1 MAFAP
6 AVVRTPLVRMM
17 PGKAPKGIQALTSK
31 IAFLLLPVSSGE
43 DRTAGYSFNFF
54 SQMAAFNM
62 PTRDYY
68 QILDVAPDARPG
80 DIKDSYR
87 KLAFRY
93 HPDRNRENPAAA
105 EKMKQLN
112 EAYAVLSDADKR
124 RQYDMLR
131 SQYGSSAQE
140 KFRQSYSDQD
150 IFRGSDIHKIFE
162 EMAKAYG
169 IRGFDAVFREFYA
182 KGQGPLRYHQTGRPG
197 GGFIFDIPSGNAGGK
212 RSFRSTAANRL
223 VQLLLKR
230 IANVEMPQDGADITE
245 IIKLSP
251 EKAKTGGPYAYYHRR
266 NAKKL
271 IVKIPVD
278 VRENQRIRLSGQ
290 GETGQSGGKNGD
302 LLLKVRIDKPLL
314 SRLKDM
320 LRRT

>member
-1 MAFAP
+1 
-6 AVVRTPLVRMM
+6 
-17 PGKAPKGIQALTSK
+17 
-31 IAFLLLPVSSGE
+31 
-43 DRTAGYSFNFF
+43 
-54 SQMAAFNM
+54 M

-68 QILDVAPDARPG
+68 QILDVAPDARPD

-93 HPDRNRENPAAA
+93 HPDRNRENPEAA

-112 EAYAVLSDADKR
+112 EAYAVLSDVGKR

-131 SQYGSSAQE
+131 RQYGNSAQE

-182 KGQGPLRYHQTGRPG
+182 QGQGPLRQPQSGRPA
-197 GGFIFDIPSGNAGGK
+197 GGFIFDIPSGNADGK
-212 RSFRSTAANRL
+212 RSFRNTAANRL
-223 VQLLLKR
+223 VQILLKR
-230 IANVEMPQDGADITE
+230 VVNVEMPQNGADITE

-251 EKAKTGGPYAYYHRR
+251 EKAKAGGPYAYYHRR

-271 IVKIPVD
+271 IVKIPAD
-278 VRENQRIRLSGQ
+278 VSENQRIRLSGQ
-290 GETGQSGGKNGD
+290 GEPGKSGGKNGD
-302 LLLKVRIDKPLL
+302 LFLKVRIDKPLL
-314 SRLKDM
+314 SRLKD
-320 LRRT
+320 LLKRT